1 MSQEF
6 NATLM
11 MLTLL
16 RATAKY
22 VYPRITTYKL
32 QLAYKAGI
40 DLAIGLFTEEC
51 ENSHGLTHLKKELGY
66 MRDRQNSIF
75 PRNFFNKR
83 EDEIEYFNKAL
94 DHAIEIV
101 FKLEARFITGEGD
114 REPRNYRGK
123 FIHLYNQV
131 NEFD

>member
-1 MSQEF
+1 MSQEL
-6 NATLM
+6 NATLI

-16 RATAKY
+16 KATAKY
-22 VYPRITTYKL
+22 VHPRITTLKL
-32 QLAYKAGI
+32 QSAYKAGI

-51 ENSHGLTHLKKELGY
+51 EHSYGLTHLKKELGF
-66 MRDRQNSIF
+66 MRNRENSLF
-75 PRNFFNKR
+75 PRKLFNSRK
-83 EDEIEYFNKAL
+83 DEIEYFNKAL

-123 FIHLYNQV
+123 FIHLYNEV
-131 NEFD
+131 NEFN